1 MEKSIICSNKKE
13 REREIILK
21 FYCNMGI
28 LLASQIMEILESFGI
43 EFRFDTWLD
52 GRLMTSTIYTDPKVR
67 PCYNGGMEQN

>member
-43 EFRFDTWLD
+43 EFRFDT
-52 GRLMTSTIYTDPKVR
+52 
-67 PCYNGGMEQN
+67 